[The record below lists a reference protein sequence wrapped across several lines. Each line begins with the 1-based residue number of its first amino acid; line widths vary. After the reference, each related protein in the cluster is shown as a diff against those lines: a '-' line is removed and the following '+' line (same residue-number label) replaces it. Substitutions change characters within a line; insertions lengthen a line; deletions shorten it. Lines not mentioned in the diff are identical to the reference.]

1 MGLDISGFAICKK
14 RAEKKK
20 NRNKNKKQK
29 VGMSI
34 AFQGR
39 GIIKANK
46 VRESVD
52 EF

>member
-1 MGLDISGFAICKK
+1 MGLLFVRK
-14 RAEKKK
+14 ELKKK

>member
-1 MGLDISGFAICKK
+1 MGLDISGFATCKK
-14 RAEKKK
+14 RAEKK